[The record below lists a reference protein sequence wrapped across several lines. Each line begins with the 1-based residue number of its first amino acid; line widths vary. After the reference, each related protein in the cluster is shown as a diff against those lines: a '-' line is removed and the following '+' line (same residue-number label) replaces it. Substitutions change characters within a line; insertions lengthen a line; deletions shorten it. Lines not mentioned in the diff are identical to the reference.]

1 MAKIKPD
8 EKMLQE
14 LMHAIEADAPARLEP
29 ILRAGVPVDQKIS
42 GEYGTTLLGFAIE
55 NNAVNVARFLIS
67 SGAKLDKGP
76 NKPLV
81 HAALFNRKE
90 IAQLLLEAGADP
102 NVTVSNPDEDVR
114 GETALMYA
122 IDLPEKIGMVELL
135 LKHGANPSLANSKGE
150 TALFRAADFANLQ
163 AVGLLLAA
171 GCKPTGPVLPRLV
184 YRCTWDSLKMMKLLL
199 DAGADV
205 NEPGDRDSHFQ
216 GQTALE
222 SAKASYENKTELID
236 ELSRRRREGWE
247 EETLERWKAE
257 AQILQTMIDAL
268 AIGKGDAS

>member
-1 MAKIKPD
+1 
-8 EKMLQE
+8 
-14 LMHAIEADAPARLEP
+14 
-29 ILRAGVPVDQKIS
+29 
-42 GEYGTTLLGFAIE
+42 
-55 NNAVNVARFLIS
+55 
-67 SGAKLDKGP
+67 
-76 NKPLV
+76 
-81 HAALFNRKE
+81 
-90 IAQLLLEAGADP
+90 
-102 NVTVSNPDEDVR
+102 
-114 GETALMYA
+114 
-122 IDLPEKIGMVELL
+122 
-135 LKHGANPSLANSKGE
+135 
-150 TALFRAADFANLQ
+150 
-163 AVGLLLAA
+163 
-171 GCKPTGPVLPRLV
+171 
-184 YRCTWDSLKMMKLLL
+184 MMKLLL